1 MAISKENIEKTKRA
15 IMQAQEEYAKMTPE
29 ERAVVDD
36 PNYGLN
42 FLLKY
47 HWAEIEG
54 RRKQKAEASQKKPET
69 K

>member
-42 FLLKY
+42 FL
-47 HWAEIEG
+47 
-54 RRKQKAEASQKKPET
+54 KKLMLMDDVMEDEE
-69 K
+69 